1 MAVSPHYMQW
11 YDLMNSNVRISSTAV
26 LRANIHFLLINV
38 HSSAFVF
45 LKGIAES
52 YLGIFKT
59 CRDTEY
65 AEGRRGTVTV
75 ASCLGRA
82 CASKHYIGVNASYS
96 WHATVYNIYGRCGST
111 SYNLKLKSPGAKY
124 M

>member
-11 YDLMNSNVRISSTAV
+11 YDLMNSNVCISTTAV

-75 ASCLGRA
+75 ASCLGREHVLQ
-82 CASKHYIGVNASYS
+82 SIIYIYE
-96 WHATVYNIYGRCGST
+96 
-111 SYNLKLKSPGAKY
+111 
-124 M
+124 